1 MPWLGQQEDPSPAC
15 QWQVPA
21 HRKDPAGRGPPVVD
35 EAVVMVAQIAG
46 QACRALSLDEKA
58 CRAGSRG

>member
-1 MPWLGQQEDPSPAC
+1 MAG
-15 QWQVPA
+15 
-21 HRKDPAGRGPPVVD
+21 PAGRPLPSLPVAGPRSQEGPGGQGSTTAED